1 MNQKKYVIND
11 IMIKLI
17 AKMIKKKMPF
27 SFLVEDLRTYKLIV
41 ELKAGNADKYKGIA
55 PIIGSFHACN
65 L

>member
-17 AKMIKKKMPF
+17 AKMTKKKPF
-27 SFLVEDLRTYKLIV
+27 SFLVGDLRTYKLIV